1 MLAINYSQNNEEF
14 TCQPFAPTLP
24 CKNNTVLS
32 RCATNS
38 IIHPLLSMIMV
49 LNLHIVIRLIK
60 NCILSKKS
68 DIYYY
73 WYTNLLS
80 LLVEQQARLTLLQWA
95 YTSDSLSTNKHLRA
109 GQWSAQQISVRTDK
123 RTIESALGKLMTSP
137 SLPPWQINDKSF
149 VISTADNAIGRAG
162 LPIER

>member
-80 LLVEQQARLTLLQWA
+80 LLVEQQGWRYCNELILQIAWVQTNICVQGNEVHNKYLSELIRELSRARWV
-95 YTSDSLSTNKHLRA
+95 N
-109 GQWSAQQISVRTDK
+109 
-123 RTIESALGKLMTSP
+123 
-137 SLPPWQINDKSF
+137 
-149 VISTADNAIGRAG
+149 
-162 LPIER
+162 